1 MTDTKYDDDRLTPEV
16 LDAIS
21 AQLRKDALPKQ
32 SYNDAWRERL
42 EMLLMQVID
51 HFDDGNDV
59 IVQAKLADQFTRL
72 FEKMRDNV
80 GAAGT
85 RKKWE
90 RRDAVRAD
98 VGIEITGNRID
109 DIDRDIER
117 LRSQYWILNQSYQ
130 VCRYRVRPRTISQCG
145 VNFGEYTPLSEL
157 PKVKR
162 MQARKGQLTMETYEA
177 NKDDFWEFAR
187 ETGLIDM
194 GDPESH
200 AD

>member
-80 GAAGT
+80 AAAGT

-98 VGIEITGNRID
+98 VGIEITQNQID
-109 DIDRDIER
+109 DLDRDIER
-117 LRSQYWILNQSYQ
+117 LREQYWILNQSFQ

-145 VNFGEYTPLSEL
+145 VNFGEYTPLADL

-177 NKDDFWEFAR
+177 HRDDFWDFAR
-187 ETGLIDM
+187 ESGLIDM